1 MTDVLNF
8 LRHTIALVVSMLF
21 LLTLADFV
29 GAKLFPNQPSF
40 TATLGSMSP

>member
-1 MTDVLNF
+1 MTGTRNF
-8 LRHTIALVVSMLF
+8 LRHTIPFVVSMLI

-29 GAKLFPNQPSF
+29 GSKLFPNQPSF